1 MNNNL
6 LPEQLAFL
14 KLPFILEHHES
25 LAAEAAQKQFSH
37 INYLTQLIDG
47 ETHLRQDRATQRR
60 IQQARFPLQKTLE
73 QFQWTWPKKINRA
86 QVQHLFS
93 LPFVKARANV
103 IFLGGV
109 GLGKTHLSIAL
120 GFEACL
126 RGFSVLFASAID
138 AINTLTSAQA
148 AGRLKSELHKYLKPH
163 VLILDEVGYL
173 PINKTGADLLFQIIS
188 QRYERGSIII
198 TTNRAYKN
206 WPDIFN
212 QDATLTSAVL
222 DRLLHHADTLII
234 EGKSYRMK
242 DQIHEQ

>member
-1 MNNNL
+1 MTKNL

-14 KLPFILEHHES
+14 KLPFILQNHES

-37 INYLTQLIDG
+37 LNYLTQLIDG
-47 ETHLRQDRATQRR
+47 ETLQRQDRATQRR

-93 LPFVKARANV
+93 LPFVKAHANV

-120 GFEACL
+120 GIEACL
-126 RGFSVLFASAID
+126 RGFSVLYASAVD
-138 AINTLTSAQA
+138 VINTLTAAQI
-148 AGRLKSELHKYLKPH
+148 AGRLKSELHKYVKPQ

-222 DRLLHHADTLII
+222 DRLLHHADTVII

-242 DQIHEQ
+242 DQIHE